1 MRDYSLHEIMSKLER
16 LRPVSLEEMLTGEEY
31 FGLTTA
37 SKLQRAVCR
46 AIDGIE
52 LGELASDPDV
62 IEAFGGCVSQ
72 PGGKPLEVDIL
83 SAIRVGKSL
92 IAAATAVHWT
102 QTCDLSNLRPGDI
115 ARVSIV
121 SLTKKN
127 AAAVYS
133 HVVQSVLSSPKL
145 KRLVVGDPTADTIVF
160 RHPSGRSVEV
170 CITAGTRAGG
180 SLVSTW
186 SAGVVFD
193 EYTRMLGDEE
203 GVINYDEMH
212 AAVIGRILPGAQIVS
227 IGSPYGSTGPA
238 YERHAE
244 YFGKKG
250 GRVVVV
256 WAPGWIMNP
265 VFWTKARCEQFKLD
279 DPDAYRTDCEAK
291 FSSPEEAMFPVLD
304 IERARRKDGDLPYEP
319 GLDYHA
325 AMDPAT
331 RGNGWTLVIA
341 RRDGDK
347 RQVVLVRQWTGTAS
361 DPLDVGDVMSD
372 VGALCRQYS
381 VKAIWSDQV
390 LADAIRPFAAREGL
404 SFVERRL
411 TKPEKLVLYTNLKIR
426 LSAGQ
431 VELHPDKRLRDDLLR
446 VRKRVTADG
455 AQIWL
460 PKTSDGRHCDFAPS
474 LVLVMSKWMNDAVRQ
489 KKMTEHEKQ
498 MLRFAKE
505 EEQMWKE
512 ALKKNR
518 KKR

>member
-1 MRDYSLHEIMSKLER
+1 
-16 LRPVSLEEMLTGEEY
+16 
-31 FGLTTA
+31 
-37 SKLQRAVCR
+37 
-46 AIDGIE
+46 
-52 LGELASDPDV
+52 
-62 IEAFGGCVSQ
+62 
-72 PGGKPLEVDIL
+72 
-83 SAIRVGKSL
+83 
-92 IAAATAVHWT
+92 
-102 QTCDLSNLRPGDI
+102 
-115 ARVSIV
+115 
-121 SLTKKN
+121 
-127 AAAVYS
+127 
-133 HVVQSVLSSPKL
+133 
-145 KRLVVGDPTADTIVF
+145 
-160 RHPSGRSVEV
+160 
-170 CITAGTRAGG
+170 
-180 SLVSTW
+180 
-186 SAGVVFD
+186 
-193 EYTRMLGDEE
+193 
-203 GVINYDEMH
+203 
-212 AAVIGRILPGAQIVS
+212 
-227 IGSPYGSTGPA
+227 
-238 YERHAE
+238 
-244 YFGKKG
+244 
-250 GRVVVV
+250 
-256 WAPGWIMNP
+256 
-265 VFWTKARCEQFKLD
+265 
-279 DPDAYRTDCEAK
+279 
-291 FSSPEEAMFPVLD
+291 
-304 IERARRKDGDLPYEP
+304 
-319 GLDYHA
+319 
-325 AMDPAT
+325 MDPAT

-518 KKR
+518 KRR